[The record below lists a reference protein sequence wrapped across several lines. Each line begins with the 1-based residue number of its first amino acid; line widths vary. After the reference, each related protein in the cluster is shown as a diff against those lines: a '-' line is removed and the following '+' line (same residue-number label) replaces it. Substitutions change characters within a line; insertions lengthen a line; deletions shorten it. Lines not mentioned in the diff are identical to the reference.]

1 MYFWDPAFGSRFLMT
16 FVWSIGASEI
26 VRRVG
31 WRRSEAMQVWA
42 QAGTGKKARVCALM
56 LGEDAAPPADLI

>member
-26 VRRVG
+26 VCRVG
-31 WRRSEAMQVWA
+31 WRRSEAMQVCA
-42 QAGTGKKARVCALM
+42 QAGTGKKTRVCAMM
-56 LGEDAAPPADLI
+56 LGKTQPLPRI